1 MRGSLR
7 RNRLQLFFTV
17 SMAILT
23 VLILTSIFTSRIVSS
38 ERISSAVMLTIEAPW
53 DTIDDGVKE
62 CFIDALR
69 YAESQG
75 KVFIYRVDSYGGYL
89 DAGFEIG
96 DAVLNAKIPTIA
108 YVHRNKAL
116 SAGTLIILPSD
127 ILAVQK
133 YSIIGAMQ
141 PVTVNPVTGEIV
153 YINESKVLNPIIKR
167 AEAYSYRAGRNITA
181 VELFIRQ
188 ALVFNSTEAIL
199 YNVADYEV
207 SSLEELLDK
216 INGRSVVVNGVEYV
230 IDVKPYTI
238 EEYSCSVRSRL
249 ISLLMN
255 SYVANVFV
263 TIGLLGTIFALVSGK
278 LTVLPLTLL
287 FLLLGL
293 VSVGV
298 SANFVSIF
306 LIILGA
312 VLLAIEL
319 FVIPG
324 FGIVGISGILLL
336 AFGFALLP
344 AYIPS
349 GVSPSP
355 EYINTV
361 RTIIIVV
368 TVFLTS
374 VFSIMIYKVVK
385 VRRKKPVEFTPAG
398 KKGRTVDWLKP
409 GEIGF
414 VKVEGE
420 YWRAV
425 SDEIIPPETEVIVV
439 EMLENG
445 VLKVKKT
452 T

>member
-1 MRGSLR
+1 MKTSLKR
-7 RNRLQLFFTV
+7 SRLQLFFTIYIF
-17 SMAILT
+17 ILA
-23 VLILTSIFTSRIVSS
+23 FTIIAVGFTLKTASS
-38 ERISSAVMLTIEAPW
+38 ERITSAVMFTIEAPW

-69 YAESQG
+69 YAESKG
-75 KVFIYRVDSYGGYL
+75 VVFIYRVDSYGGYL

-96 DAVLNAKIPTIA
+96 DAALNSKVPTIA

-116 SAGTLIILPSD
+116 SAGTLIILPAD

-141 PVTVNPVTGEIV
+141 PITVNPVTGEIV

-167 AEAYSYRAGRNITA
+167 AEAYSSRAGRNVTA
-181 VELFIRQ
+181 VELFIKQ
-188 ALVFNSTEAIL
+188 ALVLNSTEAL
-199 YNVADYEV
+199 LNNVADYEV
-207 SSLEELLDK
+207 SSLEELLEK
-216 INGRSVVVNGVEYV
+216 VNGRTVVVNGVEYV
-230 IDVKPYTI
+230 IDVKPYMI

-278 LTVLPLTLL
+278 LAVLPITLL

-298 SANFVSIF
+298 SANFISIF

-312 VLLAIEL
+312 VLLAVEL

-344 AYIPS
+344 AYIPT

-368 TVFLTS
+368 TAFLAS
-374 VFSIMIYKVVK
+374 VFSVMIYKVVK
-385 VRRKKPVEFTPAG
+385 VRKKKPVEFTPAG
-398 KKGRTVDWLKP
+398 KRGRTVDWLRP
-409 GEIGF
+409 GETGF

-425 SDEIIPPETEVIVV
+425 SDEVIPPETEVIVV
-439 EMLENG
+439 EMLETG
-445 VLKVKKT
+445 VLKVKKAT
-452 T
+452 

>member
-1 MRGSLR
+1 MKNSLR
-7 RNRLQLFFTV
+7 RSRLQLFFTF
-17 SMAILT
+17 SIIILA
-23 VLILTSIFTSRIVSS
+23 LTIVAGSFSSRVASS
-38 ERISSAVMLTIEAPW
+38 ERISSAVMLTIQSPW

-89 DAGFEIG
+89 DSGFEIG
-96 DAVLNAKIPTIA
+96 DAVLNAKVPTIA

-116 SAGTLIILPSD
+116 SAGTLIILPAD

-141 PVTVNPVTGEIV
+141 PITVNPVTGEIV

-167 AEAYSYRAGRNITA
+167 AEAYSSRAGRNITA
-181 VELFIRQ
+181 VELFIKQ
-188 ALVFNSTEAIL
+188 ALVFNSTEAVL
-199 YNVADYEV
+199 NNVADYEV
-207 SSLEELLDK
+207 SSLEELLEK
-216 INGRSVVVNGVEYV
+216 INGRKIVVDGVEYI
-230 IDVKPYTI
+230 IDLKPYMI

-298 SANFVSIF
+298 SANFISIF

-312 VLLAIEL
+312 VLLAVEL

-361 RTIIIVV
+361 RTITIVV
-368 TVFLTS
+368 TAFLTS
-374 VFSIMIYKVVK
+374 VFTVMIYKVIK
-385 VRRKKPVEFTPAG
+385 VRKKKPVEFTPTG
-398 KKGRTVDWLKP
+398 KKGRTVDWLRP

-420 YWRAV
+420 YWRAI
-425 SDEIIPPETEVIVV
+425 SDEVIPPETEVIVL

-445 VLKVKKT
+445 VLKVKKGT
-452 T
+452 